1 MKRNK
6 DKKPEMQIRAATLE
20 VRAATDEQAA
30 SIRMSVSSEEPVLT
44 YGWFINEQY
53 QRFWEILDHTPTS
66 IDLSRAKDGLVV
78 LDRHHG
84 DQIGLMDVE
93 IDTAARKLGGTV
105 KFCSGAR
112 AQEIATDAA
121 KGLRRNVS
129 VGYVVDHRSYVLEG
143 ERDGVPVVRA
153 KSWMPFEASFEPVP
167 ADATVG
173 VGRAADLTNNTDAGN
188 PPADQKK
195 ENTMDAKQMA
205 ALYARAAEF
214 KVDADKVREL
224 IEADEATAAA
234 GVDALIIE
242 AQRTALAAKDAEI
255 ATARAAK
262 PAPKSEMV
270 PPLGGDANTENKI
283 IRKFSVLNVAR
294 HLAGMKADVGFEREV
309 TEEAAK
315 QRGKPAE
322 GIIIP
327 FGVLANRAMDTTTS
341 PGVVATNFGEYID
354 LLRTKYVI
362 GRLGVT
368 FLPGL
373 VGNVALPKMT
383 TGATGYWVAEAED
396 VTDSTPVLGQVQGT
410 PHTAG
415 ALVDISRTLLIQS
428 TPSAEELVRN
438 EIVERVMRTVQ
449 AALFV
454 GSGSY
459 GQPLGVKGTENV
471 NTPAISTPG
480 APTYAEILGFPG
492 DIMADN
498 AEADGMKFAMTAEV
512 WAKLAATLVGE
523 DGGRTVLDPVAR
535 NCVGYGYEVT
545 EDVGANTLFFGNW
558 ASVVLGIWGNGIDV
572 AATDSKLFAS
582 GGLTLRALQDVD
594 IMIRHPQALA
604 YNAAVT
610 V

>member
-20 VRAATDEQAA
+20 VRAATDDQAA
-30 SIRMSVSSEEPVLT
+30 SVRMSISSEEPVLT
-44 YGWFINEQY
+44 YGWFNDKF
-53 QRFWEILDHTPTS
+53 QRFWEILDHAPLS

-78 LDRHHG
+78 LDRHYG

-105 KFCSGAR
+105 QFCSGAR

-129 VGYVVDHRSYVLEG
+129 VGYVVDRRSYVLEG

-173 VGRAADLTNNTDAGN
+173 VGRAADLTTNTDAGN
-188 PPADQKK
+188 PADQNK
-195 ENTMDAKQMA
+195 EDTMDAKQMA

-214 KVDADKVREL
+214 KVDANKVREL

-255 ATARAAK
+255 AKARASK
-262 PAPKSEMV
+262 PAPKSDMV
-270 PPLGGDANTENKI
+270 PPLGGDAKTEDKI

-327 FGVLANRAMDTTTS
+327 FGVLANRAMDTLGS

-396 VTDSTPVLGQVQGT
+396 VADSTPVLGQVQGT

-449 AALFV
+449 AALFA
-454 GSGSY
+454 GSGSD
-459 GQPLGVKGTENV
+459 GQPTGVKGTANV
-471 NTPAISTPG
+471 NNPSVSVPG
-480 APTYAEILGFPG
+480 TPTYAEILNFPG

-512 WAKLAATLVGE
+512 WAKLAATLVGT

-558 ASVVLGIWGNGIDV
+558 SSVVLGIWGNGIDV

-604 YNAAVT
+604 FNDTVT

>member
-1 MKRNK
+1 MKRNN

-30 SIRMSVSSEEPVLT
+30 SVRMSVSSEEPVLT

-143 ERDGVPVVRA
+143 ERDGIPVVRA

-173 VGRAADLTNNTDAGN
+173 VGRAADLTTNTDAGN
-188 PPADQKK
+188 PADQNK

-214 KVDADKVREL
+214 NVDANKVRAL

-262 PAPKSEMV
+262 PAPKSDMV

-327 FGVLANRAMDTTTS
+327 FGVLANRAMDTDTGA
-341 PGVVATNFGEYID
+341 GVVATNFGEYID

-396 VTDSTPVLGQVQGT
+396 VTGSTPVLGQVQGT

-454 GSGSY
+454 GSGSD
-459 GQPLGVKGTENV
+459 GQPRGVKGTENV
-471 NTPAISTPG
+471 NTPYVGTPG
-480 APTYAEILGFPG
+480 APTYAEILDFPG

-498 AEADGMKFAMTAEV
+498 AEADGMKFAMTAAV
-512 WAKLAATLVGE
+512 WAKLAATLVGT

-604 YNAAVT
+604 YNSAVT

>member
-20 VRAATDEQAA
+20 VRAATDDQAA
-30 SIRMSVSSEEPVLT
+30 SVRMSVSSEEPVLT
-44 YGWFINEQY
+44 YGWFNDQF
-53 QRFWEILDHTPTS
+53 QRFWEILDHTPLS
-66 IDLSRAKDGLVV
+66 IDLARAKDGLVV
-78 LDRHHG
+78 LDRHYG

-93 IDTAARKLGGTV
+93 IDAAARKLGGTV
-105 KFCSGAR
+105 QFCSGAR

-129 VGYVVDHRSYVLEG
+129 VGYVVDRRSYVLEG

-188 PPADQKK
+188 PADQNK

-214 KVDADKVREL
+214 KVDANKVRAL

-255 ATARAAK
+255 AAARAAK
-262 PAPKSEMV
+262 PAPKSDMV
-270 PPLGGDANTENKI
+270 PQLGGDAKTEDKI

-327 FGVLANRAMDTTTS
+327 FGVLANRAMNTTTS
-341 PGVVATNFGEYID
+341 PGVVATNFGEYVD

-383 TGATGYWVAEAED
+383 TGATGYWVAEADD
-396 VTDSTPVLGQVQGT
+396 VTGSTPVLGQVQGT

-454 GSGSY
+454 GSGSN
-459 GQPLGVKGTENV
+459 GQPTGVKGTTSV
-471 NTPAISTPG
+471 NNPSVGTPG

-498 AEADGMKFAMTAEV
+498 AEADGMQFVMTAEV
-512 WAKLAATLVGE
+512 WAKLAATLVGT
-523 DGGRTVLDPVAR
+523 DGGRTVLDPVTR
-535 NCVGYGYEVT
+535 NCVGYGYQVT

-604 YNAAVT
+604 YNSAVT
-610 V
+610 A

>member
-44 YGWFINEQY
+44 YGWLNDQF

-78 LDRHHG
+78 LDRHYG

-105 KFCSGAR
+105 EFCSGAR

-173 VGRAADLTNNTDAGN
+173 VGRAADLTTNTDAGN
-188 PPADQKK
+188 PADQNK

-214 KVDADKVREL
+214 KVDANKVRAL

-354 LLRTKYVI
+354 LLRSKYVI

-604 YNAAVT
+604 YNSAVT

>member
-20 VRAATDEQAA
+20 VRAATDDQAA
-30 SIRMSVSSEEPVLT
+30 SVRMSVSSEEPVLT
-44 YGWFINEQY
+44 YGWFNDQF
-53 QRFWEILDHTPTS
+53 QRFWEILDHTPQS

-93 IDTAARKLGGTV
+93 IDAAARKLGGTV

-129 VGYVVDHRSYVLEG
+129 VGYVVDARSYVLEG

-173 VGRAADLTNNTDAGN
+173 VGRAADLTTNTDAGN
-188 PPADQKK
+188 PADQNK

-214 KVDADKVREL
+214 RVDANKVRAL

-262 PAPKSEMV
+262 PAPKADMV
-270 PPLGGDANTENKI
+270 PQLGGDAKTEDKI

-327 FGVLANRAMDTTTS
+327 FGVLANRAMDTTDS
-341 PGVVATNFGEYID
+341 SGVVATNFGEYVD

-373 VGNVALPKMT
+373 VGNIALPKMT
-383 TGATGYWVAEAED
+383 TGATGYWVAEADD
-396 VTDSTPVLGQVQGT
+396 VTGSTPILGQVQGT

-454 GSGSY
+454 GSGNA
-459 GQPLGVKGTENV
+459 GQPIGVKGTTSV
-471 NTPAISTPG
+471 NNPSVGTPG
-480 APTYAEILGFPG
+480 TPTYAEILGFPG

-512 WAKLAATLVGE
+512 WAKLAATLVGT

-604 YNAAVT
+604 FNAAVT

>member
-44 YGWFINEQY
+44 YGWLNDQF

-78 LDRHHG
+78 LDRHYG

-153 KSWMPFEASFEPVP
+153 KSWMPFEASFEPIP

-173 VGRAADLTNNTDAGN
+173 VGRAADLTTNTDAGN
-188 PPADQKK
+188 SPADQNK
-195 ENTMDAKQMA
+195 EDTMDAKQMA

-214 KVDADKVREL
+214 NVDANKVRAL

-262 PAPKSEMV
+262 PAPKSDMV
-270 PPLGGDANTENKI
+270 PPLGGDAKTEDKI

-327 FGVLANRAMDTTTS
+327 FGVLANRAMDTLGS
-341 PGVVATNFGEYID
+341 AGVVATNFGEYVD

-373 VGNVALPKMT
+373 VGNIALPKMT

-454 GSGSY
+454 GSGSE
-459 GQPLGVKGTENV
+459 GQPRGVKGTENV
-471 NTPAISTPG
+471 NNPSVGTPG
-480 APTYAEILGFPG
+480 TPTYAEILGFPG

-604 YNAAVT
+604 YNSAVT